1 MGNPLPGIVWGT
13 NGTATTFTNGEV
25 GGNTGFTSVDGQY
38 YTINAPRDGL
48 DLMLFT
54 QPMNTQLQTL
64 ETNMTNIMNNANLS
78 DVQKQFSLQQAMN
91 SWSAIAQG
99 MTNMIKAVSD
109 VNKSI
114 VRNID

>member
-78 DVQKQFSLQQAMN
+78 DVQKQFSLRAGHELLVRHRARHDQHD
-91 SWSAIAQG
+91 QG
-99 MTNMIKAVSD
+99 RVGREQIHRTQY
-109 VNKSI
+109 
-114 VRNID
+114 